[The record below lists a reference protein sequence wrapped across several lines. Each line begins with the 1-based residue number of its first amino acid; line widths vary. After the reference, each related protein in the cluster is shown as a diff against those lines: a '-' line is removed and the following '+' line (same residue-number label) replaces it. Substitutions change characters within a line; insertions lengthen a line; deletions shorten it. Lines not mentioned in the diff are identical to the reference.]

1 MDPIG
6 ILLMGGS
13 FLSFLVFVF
22 LEVRSRKDEK
32 PQVVAPIQ
40 QNPPE
45 NSPEPP
51 LPKPALPKPPVT
63 PQTRKPI
70 PSREDIKPTPVQ
82 SLSTKPQVELPPKA
96 PNVPPIQIDQKKT
109 PSWTTTFPSLS
120 THKKEYDQ
128 KISEPSSDLPKA
140 VKNQSPLPE
149 FGGMCNNC
157 GDKPKVPGNDGFCT
171 DCSELN

>member
-6 ILLMGGS
+6 ILLVGGS
-13 FLSFLVFVF
+13 FVSLLVFIF
-22 LEVRSRKDEK
+22 LEFRSRKDEK

-40 QNPPE
+40 QSPQE

-51 LPKPALPKPPVT
+51 LPKPGLPKPPVT
-63 PQTRKPI
+63 PQPPKPI
-70 PSREDIKPTPVQ
+70 PSRKDIKPTPVQ

-96 PNVPPIQIDQKKT
+96 PIPPARPIDEIKT
-109 PSWTTTFPSLS
+109 PTWVKTFPSLS
-120 THKKEYDQ
+120 THKKEYGQ

-149 FGGMCNNC
+149 FGVMCNKC
-157 GDKPKVPGNDGFCT
+157 GEKPKVPGNDGFCT